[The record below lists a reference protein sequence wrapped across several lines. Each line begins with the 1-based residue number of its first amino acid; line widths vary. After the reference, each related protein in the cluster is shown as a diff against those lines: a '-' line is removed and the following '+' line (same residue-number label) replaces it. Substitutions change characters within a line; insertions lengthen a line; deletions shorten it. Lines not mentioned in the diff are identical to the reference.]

1 MPRGFVCLA
10 YHRVTD
16 DPAAQRDSYTVS
28 PARFRAQMGWLA
40 QHGWQGMGISEALHA
55 PRRRAIALSFDGG
68 YADFAEHAWP
78 VLHRYGFR
86 ATLFVVAAR
95 AGRAADWPGAEGA
108 PLLGWVAL
116 RLLAEQGLEI
126 GSHGLT
132 SMPLDALSPVE
143 ARANLSIAYVITAR
157 QIGQPP
163 VGLAYPFG
171 RHTGEV
177 VQAAQA
183 AGFRWACTA
192 WGGRNRTTTPRFML
206 RRTLVAGRD
215 GPVRFALKVWS
226 GSARPGDLLRG
237 LRREPGSL
245 R

>member
-16 DPAAQRDSYTVS
+16 DPAAQRDPYTVS

-40 QHGWQGMGISEALHA
+40 RHEWQGVGVSEALHT
-55 PRRRAIALSFDGG
+55 PRRRVVALSFDGG

-78 VLHRYGFR
+78 VLRRFGFR

-95 AGRAADWPGAEGA
+95 AGRAADWPEAEGA

-116 RLLAEQGLEI
+116 RLLAEQGVEI

-132 SMPLDALSPVE
+132 RIPLDTLPPVE
-143 ARANLSIAYVITAR
+143 AKTSLSIAYIITAR

-171 RHTGEV
+171 RYTGEV
-177 VQAAQA
+177 VEAAQA
-183 AGFRWACTA
+183 AGFRWACATR
-192 WGGRNRTTTPRFML
+192 GGRNRAATPRFAL
-206 RRTLVAGRD
+206 RRTLVVGRD
-215 GPVRFALKVWS
+215 GPARFALKVWS
-226 GSARPGDLLRG
+226 GYTRPSDLLAG
-237 LRREPGSL
+237 LGQEPGSL